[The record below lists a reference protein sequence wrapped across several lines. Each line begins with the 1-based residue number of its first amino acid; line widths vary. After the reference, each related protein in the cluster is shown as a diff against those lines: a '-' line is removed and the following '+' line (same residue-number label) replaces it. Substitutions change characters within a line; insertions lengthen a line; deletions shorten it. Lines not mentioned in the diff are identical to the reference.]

1 MTLPKRPRSW
11 CCETCANRKP
21 SEFIPGESIC
31 LAHIIIAHII
41 TLNEDYLFCLNRC
54 ASYSPKEGGG
64 V

>member
-1 MTLPKRPRSW
+1 MTLPTRHRGR

-31 LAHIIIAHII
+31 LAHTI
-41 TLNEDYLFCLNRC
+41 TLNEDYFFCLNRC